1 MKEEWQTLTWQTYP
15 DHLKEIM
22 HDLLTTDD
30 CKDVTLVSDD
40 MKSIK
45 AHRNILSAC
54 SPLFKNIFQME
65 NDNYH
70 TVVFLQGMPF
80 SEIESI
86 IQLIYLGQAQVN
98 CHEDKINEFFTVAKH
113 LQIKELL
120 KDNGEPQHILKTEV
134 VSQTNPIKKKN
145 EKIDPVNLPNKQQHI
160 KFEDL
165 YSVGGNY
172 KCPQCEKCLSN
183 KSVLLAHVK
192 GQHQGIKYACTQCQ
206 YKATQQSNLKKH
218 ILSVHEGVKY
228 DCNQCDF
235 KAARQDSLTVHIQAK
250 HEGVKFPCSLCNY
263 QFTRPNNLASHVLSV
278 HEGVRYNCNQCDRHF
293 SQKIG
298 LTSHIKAVH
307 EGMTYPCDKCDF
319 LSAHK
324 HGVTRHKLYNCPQRA
339 DKSLCRR

>member
-1 MKEEWQTLTWQTYP
+1 MKEEEWQKLTWQTYP

-22 HDLLTTDD
+22 HNLLTTDD

-65 NDNYH
+65 SNNYHH

-98 CHEDKINEFFTVAKH
+98 CHEDRINEFFTVAKH

-120 KDNGEPQHILKTEV
+120 KDNGEPQHIPETVKHEV
-134 VSQTNPIKKKN
+134 VSQTKQTNPIQKKN
-145 EKIDPVNLPNKQQHI
+145 EKIDPVNLPDKQQQL
-160 KFEDL
+160 EYQ
-165 YSVGGNY
+165 YSTGGNY
-172 KCPQCEKCLSN
+172 KCPQCEKYLSN

-263 QFTRPNNLASHVLSV
+263 QFTRPNNLASHVLSA
-278 HEGVRYNCNQCDRHF
+278 HEGVRP
-293 SQKIG
+293 I
-298 LTSHIKAVH
+298 
-307 EGMTYPCDKCDF
+307 
-319 LSAHK
+319 
-324 HGVTRHKLYNCPQRA
+324 
-339 DKSLCRR
+339 

>member
-65 NDNYH
+65 SDNYH

-98 CHEDKINEFFTVAKH
+98 CYEDKINEFFTVAKH

-120 KDNGEPQHILKTEV
+120 KDNGEPQHIPKAVTHEV
-134 VSQTNPIKKKN
+134 VSQTKQTNPSKKKN
-145 EKIDPVNLPNKQQHI
+145 EKIDPIGGIINAHNVTNIFLI
-160 KFEDL
+160 KVF
-165 YSVGGNY
+165 
-172 KCPQCEKCLSN
+172 
-183 KSVLLAHVK
+183 
-192 GQHQGIKYACTQCQ
+192 
-206 YKATQQSNLKKH
+206 
-218 ILSVHEGVKY
+218 
-228 DCNQCDF
+228 
-235 KAARQDSLTVHIQAK
+235 
-250 HEGVKFPCSLCNY
+250 
-263 QFTRPNNLASHVLSV
+263 
-278 HEGVRYNCNQCDRHF
+278 
-293 SQKIG
+293 
-298 LTSHIKAVH
+298 
-307 EGMTYPCDKCDF
+307 F
-319 LSAHK
+319 LHM
-324 HGVTRHKLYNCPQRA
+324 
-339 DKSLCRR
+339 

>member
-1 MKEEWQTLTWQTYP
+1 MKEKEWQKLTWQTYP

-22 HDLLTTDD
+22 HNLLTTDD

-65 NDNYH
+65 SNNYHH

-98 CHEDKINEFFTVAKH
+98 CHEDRINEFFTVAKH

-120 KDNGEPQHILKTEV
+120 KDYGEPKHIPKT
-134 VSQTNPIKKKN
+134 
-145 EKIDPVNLPNKQQHI
+145 VNLPNKQQHT
-160 KFEDL
+160 KLEDL

-172 KCPQCEKCLSN
+172 KCPQCEKYFSYKSALLS
-183 KSVLLAHVK
+183 HVK

-278 HEGVRYNCNQCDRHF
+278 HEGVRYNCNQCDRKF
-293 SQKIG
+293 SQKNG
-298 LTSHIKAVH
+298 LKSHI
-307 EGMTYPCDKCDF
+307 
-319 LSAHK
+319 
-324 HGVTRHKLYNCPQRA
+324 NN
-339 DKSLCRR
+339 